1 MTELAQKA
9 RRDRDHLGDEGYEV
23 EVLAKLTG
31 LSRYQVFKLIEKYG
45 RDRENLVRE
54 AELLRDVRTGDEDL
68 CPKTTVE
75 EGTRQV
81 AAGCETGHQSR

>member
-1 MTELAQKA
+1 VTELPQKA

-81 AAGCETGHQSR
+81 AAGCGTGHQSR

>member
-1 MTELAQKA
+1 MTEVLEKA
-9 RRDRDHLGDEGYEV
+9 RRDRDHLGDEGYEA

-54 AELLRDVRTGDEDL
+54 AELLNDA
-68 CPKTTVE
+68 
-75 EGTRQV
+75 EGR
-81 AAGCETGHQSR
+81 RRPLP